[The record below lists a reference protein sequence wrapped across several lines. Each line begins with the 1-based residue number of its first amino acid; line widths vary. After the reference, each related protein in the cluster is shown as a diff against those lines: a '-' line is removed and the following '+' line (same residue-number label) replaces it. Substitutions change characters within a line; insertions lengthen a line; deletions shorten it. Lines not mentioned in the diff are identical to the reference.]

1 MDAAVHMLKSQVLTT
16 LINGVKWDALNGDDL
31 KKILDNPK
39 EAGEQFT
46 LFLKNGGKVMVG
58 ETEEQKRIRK
68 VSFDGP
74 GFIV

>member
-1 MDAAVHMLKSQVLTT
+1 MDASVHMLKSKVLTT
-16 LINGVKWDALNGDDL
+16 LINGVKWDSLSGDNL
-31 KKILDNPK
+31 KQILDNPK

-46 LFLKNGGKVMVG
+46 LFLKNGGKVSIE